1 MPVNKRPRR
10 ATVGHTRQS
19 QPITKR
25 TNRMRITKIKLDNVK
40 GITVEHRL
48 EPLTIITG
56 RNGSGKTAVALG
68 LKLGLT
74 GYLPTLGKTAQ
85 SLYKLAGNPDKP
97 GRMSIT
103 LVTEPHGVIHHE
115 WTRNDKGA
123 VSYDGSIPSD
133 VRWPD
138 SMLDFRR
145 FLSLPGAEQAAE
157 LFKRCGSD
165 AKPAD
170 WLDTLDTITGIRP
183 EVVRHEVDRIKAD
196 LGAPRKNLAEWIED
210 SQATLKQWV
219 KQWSSE
225 EKRLS
230 AMLQAHIGAKPDGKT
245 RDVSAE
251 LSEAKKELQGEID
264 KLAGHTNAWRKYER
278 ELAVWQVRKQ
288 NWEEAG
294 RRINAEYEEKRTAAD
309 TKIDEV
315 ESMTACPTCGA
326 QADGWQIKWIEDI
339 AKTLDDAQIAFSA
352 VSAAHASNKPGKKP
366 TKPGDAPAE
375 VQKRI
380 DELGGKVNALQIEK
394 NKQDAAESWRGKRN
408 QLELEASEATCRAE
422 VLKECVK
429 RLTAWRDELIDGG
442 IGKILA
448 VANQF
453 WDGVATYQM
462 GPLAWNKERAEFG
475 RDDGDGWISLDTF
488 SGFEEQ
494 LAFAALSVAVSS
506 GTPVKLVIMDELGRM
521 TQANKINVIARM
533 DWLIAKGIIDQ
544 FVGLDVSAEDYR
556 YLEDVKGAK
565 VVTL

>member
-1 MPVNKRPRR
+1 MKI
-10 ATVGHTRQS
+10 A
-19 QPITKR
+19 
-25 TNRMRITKIKLDNVK
+25 KIKLENVK
-40 GITVEHRL
+40 GITIEHRL

-85 SLYKLAGNPDKP
+85 SLYKLALNPDKP
-97 GRMSIT
+97 GRMSIALT
-103 LVTEPHGVIHHE
+103 TDPLGAIRHE
-115 WTRNDKGA
+115 WCRNEKGT
-123 VSYDGSIPSD
+123 VSYDGSIPAEM
-133 VRWPD
+133 RWPD

-157 LFKRCGSD
+157 LFKRCGSN
-165 AKPAD
+165 ARPHD

-183 EVVRHEVDRIKAD
+183 EVVRDEVARIKD
-196 LGAPRKNLAEWIED
+196 VLGAPRKNLAEWIED
-210 SQATLKQWV
+210 SQDTLKQWV
-219 KQWSSE
+219 KQWSGE

-230 AMLQAHIGAKPDGKT
+230 AMLQAHIGSKPDGKT

-251 LSEAKKELQGEID
+251 LAEAKKELQGEID
-264 KLAGHTNAWRKYER
+264 KLAGHTNSWRKYER
-278 ELAVWQVRKQ
+278 ELAGWQARKQ

-294 RRINAEYEEKRTAAD
+294 RRINAEYDEKRTAAES
-309 TKIDEV
+309 KIKEV
-315 ESMTACPTCGA
+315 ESMTACPTCGT
-326 QADGWQIKWIEDI
+326 QADGWKRRWLDDI
-339 AKTLDDAQIAFSA
+339 SHTLADAQIEFER
-352 VSAAHASNKPGKKP
+352 VSAEHLLNKPGKKP
-366 TKPGDAPAE
+366 QKPGDAPAE

-380 DELGGKVNALQIEK
+380 DELGGKVNALQVEK
-394 NKQDAAESWRGKRN
+394 NKHDAAESWRGKRN

-475 RDDGDGWISLDTF
+475 RDDGEGWISLDTF

-506 GTPVKLVIMDELGRM
+506 GTAVKLVIMDELGRM
-521 TQANKINVIARM
+521 TQANKARVIARM
-533 DWLIAKGIIDQ
+533 RELIAKGIIDQ
-544 FVGLDVSAEDYR
+544 FVGLDVVADDYR
-556 YLEDVKGAK
+556 HLEDAKGVK
-565 VVTL
+565 VITL

>member
-1 MPVNKRPRR
+1 
-10 ATVGHTRQS
+10 
-19 QPITKR
+19 
-25 TNRMRITKIKLDNVK
+25 MRIAKIELENVK

-68 LKLGLT
+68 LKLGLI

-85 SLYKLAGNPDKP
+85 SLYKLARNPDKP

-103 LVTEPHGVIHHE
+103 LVTEPRGVIHHE

-183 EVVRHEVDRIKAD
+183 EVVRHEVARIKAD
-196 LGAPRKNLAEWIED
+196 LGINYESLSGWIEFALD
-210 SQATLKQWV
+210 KLKRFT
-219 KQWSSE
+219 KEEAAE

-251 LSEAKKELQGEID
+251 LAEAKKELQGEID

-278 ELAVWQVRKQ
+278 ELAGWQARKQ

-294 RRINAEYEEKRTAAD
+294 RRINAEYDEKRTAAES
-309 TKIDEV
+309 KIKEV

-326 QADGWQIKWIEDI
+326 KTDGWQRRWLDDI
-339 AKTLDDAQIAFSA
+339 VKTLADAQIEFER
-352 VSAAHASNKPGKKP
+352 VSAEHVLNKPGKKP
-366 TKPGDAPAE
+366 QKPGAAPAE
-375 VQKRI
+375 FQKRI
-380 DELGGKVNALQIEK
+380 DELGGKVNALQVEK
-394 NKQDAAESWRGKRN
+394 NKQDAVESWRGKRN
-408 QLELEASEATCRAE
+408 QLELESSEATCRAE
-422 VLKECVK
+422 VLRECVK

-453 WDGVATYQM
+453 WDGVATYPM
-462 GPLAWNKERAEFG
+462 GDLAWNKERAEFG

-506 GTPVKLVIMDELGRM
+506 GTPVKLRLPV
-521 TQANKINVIARM
+521 AR
-533 DWLIAKGIIDQ
+533 
-544 FVGLDVSAEDYR
+544 
-556 YLEDVKGAK
+556 
-565 VVTL
+565 

>member
-1 MPVNKRPRR
+1 
-10 ATVGHTRQS
+10 
-19 QPITKR
+19 
-25 TNRMRITKIKLDNVK
+25 MRITKIKLDNVK

-68 LKLGLT
+68 LKLGLI

-85 SLYKLAGNPDKP
+85 SLYKLARNPDKP

-103 LVTEPHGVIHHE
+103 LVTEPRGVIHHE

-210 SQATLKQWV
+210 SQDTLKQWV

-251 LSEAKKELQGEID
+251 LAEAKKELQGEID
-264 KLAGHTNAWRKYER
+264 KLAGHTNSWRKYER
-278 ELAVWQVRKQ
+278 ELAGWQARKQ

-294 RRINAEYEEKRTAAD
+294 RRINAEYDEKRTAAES
-309 TKIDEV
+309 KIKEV
-315 ESMTACPTCGA
+315 ESMTACPTCGT
-326 QADGWQIKWIEDI
+326 QADGWKRRW
-339 AKTLDDAQIAFSA
+339 LDDISHTLADAQVEFERAS
-352 VSAAHASNKPGKKP
+352 SEHALNKPGKKP
-366 TKPGDAPAE
+366 AKPSDAPAE

-380 DELGGKVNALQIEK
+380 AELDARTVELHVEK
-394 NKQDAAESWRGKRN
+394 NKHDAAESWRGKRN
-408 QLELEASEATCRAE
+408 QLELEASGATCRAE
-422 VLKECVK
+422 VLRECAN
-429 RLTAWRDELIDGG
+429 RLAAWRDELIGGG

-453 WDGVATYQM
+453 WDGVATYPM
-462 GPLAWNKERAEFG
+462 GDLAWNKERAEFG

-506 GTPVKLVIMDELGRM
+506 GTPAKLVIMDELGRM
-521 TQANKINVIARM
+521 TQANKVNVIVRM
-533 DWLIAKGIIDQ
+533 NELLAKGIIDQ
-544 FVGLDVSAEDYR
+544 FVGLDVSPDDYR
-556 YLEDVKGAK
+556 HYVKGVK
-565 VVTL
+565 VITL

>member
-1 MPVNKRPRR
+1 MKI
-10 ATVGHTRQS
+10 A
-19 QPITKR
+19 
-25 TNRMRITKIKLDNVK
+25 KIKLENVK

-97 GRMSIT
+97 GRMSIALT
-103 LVTEPHGVIHHE
+103 TDPPGVIHHE
-115 WTRNDKGA
+115 WTRNDKGS

-157 LFKRCGSD
+157 LFKRCGSE

-183 EVVRHEVDRIKAD
+183 EVVRDEVASIKAD
-196 LGAPRKNLAEWIED
+196 LGVNYESLSGWIEFALD
-210 SQATLKQWV
+210 KLKRFA
-219 KQWSSE
+219 KEEAAE

-245 RDVSAE
+245 HDVSAE
-251 LSEAKKELQGEID
+251 LLEAKKELQGEID

-278 ELAVWQVRKQ
+278 ELAGWQARKQ

-294 RRINAEYEEKRTAAD
+294 RRINAEYDEKRTAAES
-309 TKIDEV
+309 KIKEV

-326 QADGWQIKWIEDI
+326 QADGWQRRWLDDI
-339 AKTLDDAQIAFSA
+339 TKTLADIQIAFNRRSA
-352 VSAAHASNKPGKKP
+352 EHQSKKPGKKP

-380 DELGGKVNALQIEK
+380 DELGGKVNVLQIEK
-394 NKQDAAESWRGKRN
+394 NKHDAAESWRGKRN

-422 VLKECVK
+422 VLRECAK
-429 RLTAWRDELIDGG
+429 RLAAWRDELIDGG

-521 TQANKINVIARM
+521 TQANKARVIARM
-533 DWLIAKGIIDQ
+533 RELIAKGIIDQ
-544 FVGLDVSAEDYR
+544 FVGLDVVADDYR
-556 YLEDVKGAK
+556 HLEDMKGAK